1 MPSFNKSMMNG
12 VVATVIGVLA
22 AGFLLNMFKDNDYA
36 AKITAGYG
44 D

>member
-1 MPSFNKSMMNG
+1 MPKFDQKMLGG
-12 VVATVIGVLA
+12 VVTVVIGVLA

-36 AKITAGYG
+36 QKITAGYG